1 MDNWGRREEIMNERD
16 LLKAT
21 SYSNLNKLVQTTK
34 DDDWLCLLMELA
46 EGVDLVSLLKVY
58 KSLSEDLVKL
68 ILLQVSIV
76 SILLSLQLSYTLE
89 YLHSNS
95 ILYNDMKA
103 SHVFITANL
112 RTELIDLGLSE
123 KLEEEKV

>member
-68 ILLQVSIV
+68 ILL
-76 SILLSLQLSYTLE
+76 
-89 YLHSNS
+89 
-95 ILYNDMKA
+95 
-103 SHVFITANL
+103 
-112 RTELIDLGLSE
+112 
-123 KLEEEKV
+123 